1 MCFLS
6 SPDQPRDHPG
16 TSRRLRG
23 EIGAPHRHT
32 LGGDNVILH
41 RQHHLPLQELDTT
54 RLTTEV
60 AHHNA
65 TSPSPTAF
73 PGVFFFAFYEL
84 ILRVLRLQA
93 HLQEHRP
100 AALTPVLTYLRT
112 YAAGRIC
119 EHLRELLASIAEFD
133 AKFTHTGVFRHHWH
147 LSLT

>member
-1 MCFLS
+1 VCPLS
-6 SPDQPRDHPG
+6 SLDQPRDHRVYPRDG
-16 TSRRLRG
+16 ELLTDTHLEATTSSRTIAFHIKN
-23 EIGAPHRHT
+23 EDI
-32 LGGDNVILH
+32 
-41 RQHHLPLQELDTT
+41 T

-60 AHHNA
+60 VHAQRDD
-65 TSPSPTAF
+65 F
-73 PGVFFFAFYEL
+73 
-84 ILRVLRLQA
+84 LRVLRAFRRQA

-119 EHLRELLASIAEFD
+119 EHLRELSASIAEFD